1 MGSWARHPFPIQSLQ
16 PPLAEGKML
25 ENRSVLKF
33 PYASRLVF
41 FSECCG
47 LFPLSRLSRTL
58 ATCRESGVPGTAV
71 SGVTVPKNE
80 HPLSRVSAVLLDSEG
95 HRWGGLGH
103 GSGQDSGRCG
113 HPVASPRDEGWGGEG
128 LPRASG
134 RPGARSSAALMS
146 AFPGL
151 CRRGSDHILLSPPA
165 VG

>member
-1 MGSWARHPFPIQSLQ
+1 MGSWARHPFPVQSLQ

-95 HRWGGLGH
+95 HWWGESRAWERSGLGEVWTPSREP
-103 GSGQDSGRCG
+103 SG
-113 HPVASPRDEGWGGEG
+113 
-128 LPRASG
+128 
-134 RPGARSSAALMS
+134 
-146 AFPGL
+146 
-151 CRRGSDHILLSPPA
+151 
-165 VG
+165 